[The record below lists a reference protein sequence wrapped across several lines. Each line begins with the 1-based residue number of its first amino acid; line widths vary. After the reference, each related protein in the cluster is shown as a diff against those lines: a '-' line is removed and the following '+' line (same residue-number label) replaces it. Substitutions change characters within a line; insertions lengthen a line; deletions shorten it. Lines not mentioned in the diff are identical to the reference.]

1 MCECHRSTSTKVFR
15 RSTANRAVL
24 RIVNGSSTMTA
35 AAAAATTTTTTT
47 TTTTITTNRLIS
59 RVKHEYER
67 SIVDIP
73 GLGTCYP
80 DNSEIRL
87 NCELRVQATRQFRH
101 FLFTPS

>member
-1 MCECHRSTSTKVFR
+1 M
-15 RSTANRAVL
+15 TA
-24 RIVNGSSTMTA
+24 A

-47 TTTTITTNRLIS
+47 TTTTNRLIELDKS
-59 RVKHEYER
+59 RKHESEP